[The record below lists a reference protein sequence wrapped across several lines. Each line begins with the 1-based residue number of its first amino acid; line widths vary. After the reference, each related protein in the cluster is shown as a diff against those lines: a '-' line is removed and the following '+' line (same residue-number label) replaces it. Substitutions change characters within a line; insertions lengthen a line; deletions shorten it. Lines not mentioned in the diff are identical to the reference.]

1 MVVRIA
7 TAMKAGVN
15 SLVAQKGTS
24 SREVYASFMFWR
36 VISKLR
42 IKLTIMSLTVV
53 LTHYLLAGGQET
65 GSRTWPRKGF
75 LIQTRPDKIILIGY
89 MKVEYGYVE

>member
-1 MVVRIA
+1 
-7 TAMKAGVN
+7 
-15 SLVAQKGTS
+15 
-24 SREVYASFMFWR
+24 
-36 VISKLR
+36 
-42 IKLTIMSLTVV
+42 MSLTVV

-75 LIQTRPDKIILIGY
+75 LVQTRPDKIILIGY